1 MAMTPLEII
10 RGVAQA
16 AANPYDGALDHD
28 GNPVEL
34 GLSREQGHL
43 VNDTRLIDGFKVR
56 FSGDILKISYQSDV
70 TLKDVYSNGFESDV
84 LQTIGKAA
92 KFIKEEFKRIT
103 GKKLSLTKTDNHDV
117 LVQETSRI
125 RCFVTA
131 TCDYKIGGLGDVE
144 AVEQGSEESVDDA
157 IKKWLGANGNLKR
170 ATGTG
175 MLGNTKFSGT
185 KKAQNVK
192 SD

>member
-16 AANPYDGALDHD
+16 AANAYDGALDHD

-92 KFIKEEFKRIT
+92 KFIKEEFKEI
-103 GKKLSLTKTDNHDV
+103 L
-117 LVQETSRI
+117 
-125 RCFVTA
+125 
-131 TCDYKIGGLGDVE
+131 
-144 AVEQGSEESVDDA
+144 
-157 IKKWLGANGNLKR
+157 
-170 ATGTG
+170 
-175 MLGNTKFSGT
+175 
-185 KKAQNVK
+185 
-192 SD
+192 